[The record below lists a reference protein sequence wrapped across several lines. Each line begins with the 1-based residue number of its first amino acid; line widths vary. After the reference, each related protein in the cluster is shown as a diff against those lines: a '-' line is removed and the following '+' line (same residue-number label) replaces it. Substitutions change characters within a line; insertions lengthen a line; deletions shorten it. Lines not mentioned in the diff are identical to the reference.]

1 MVTFD
6 DEKQKK
12 QLEELRTEEEENLIR
27 VLAES
32 KYNLPY
38 INLKPIPIE
47 NEALRTVPEEEAR
60 GLGVAPFRL
69 LGKNL
74 HVAVF
79 SPNKPEVKQ
88 ALDNLT
94 TRGFKTFVYM
104 ASNQSLKKVWNR
116 YEELSLAESAKA
128 GGLDVSGD
136 VLVELGKEITSLK
149 DVSRIINERTKAVKT
164 HRVSRMLEV
173 LLAGAISI
181 DASDVHIE
189 PGEQKT
195 LLRYRIDGILQD
207 VMNFEPDI
215 FRMMAARLKLIS
227 GLKLSS
233 EATAQDGRFS
243 IWIGKDEINVRV
255 STVPGAYGEGF
266 VMRLLNPKSIRV
278 GLDELGIEPKLFEI
292 IEREIKRPQGMI
304 LVTGPTGSGKTT
316 TLYAFLK
323 KIYSEE
329 TKTITIEDPIEY
341 HLPGITQTQ
350 VEPLRGY
357 TFLAGLRAA
366 MRQDPDVIMV
376 GEIRDAETAAT
387 AIDAA
392 LTGHIVFST
401 LHTNN
406 AAGVIPRLLDLEVNA
421 KILPSA
427 LTLSLAQRLVRKL
440 CNHCKKEASP
450 TPEEEKLI
458 REIIAKGIANGKD
471 FASYNI
477 TAEMPIKIF
486 KATGCDKCSHLGYKG
501 RLGVFE
507 AILTDD
513 KIATLIAEK
522 PSDREIKKIAL
533 SQGIFDMR
541 EDGVIKI
548 LRGITTL
555 EELRSTV
562 DIYSE

>member
-6 DEKQKK
+6 DDKQKRK
-12 QLEELRTEEEENLIR
+12 IDEIRAEEEENLIR

-47 NEALRTVPEEEAR
+47 NEALRIIPEEEAR
-60 GLGVAPFRL
+60 KWAVAPFRI

-74 HVAVF
+74 HVAIF
-79 SPNKPEVKQ
+79 SPNKPEVKEM
-88 ALDNLT
+88 LT
-94 TRGFKTFVYM
+94 SLSARGFKVFLYM
-104 ASNQSLKKVWNR
+104 ASHQSLLKVWGR
-116 YEELSLAESAKA
+116 YKELSQTESTRA
-128 GGLDVSGD
+128 GGLDVSGE
-136 VLVELGKEITSLK
+136 VLTLLGKEIKSIQ
-149 DVSRIINERTKAVKT
+149 DIPRIIESKTKEVKT

-173 LLAGAISI
+173 ILAGAISI

-189 PGEQKT
+189 PQEKEVR
-195 LLRYRIDGILQD
+195 LRYRIDGVLQE
-207 VMNFEPDI
+207 VMSFPFDL
-215 FRMMAARLKLIS
+215 FKMLGARIKLLS

-292 IEREIKRPQGMI
+292 IEREINRPQGMI

-366 MRQDPDVIMV
+366 LRQDPDVVMV
-376 GEIRDAETAAT
+376 GEIRDTETAAT
-387 AIDAA
+387 AVQSA

-406 AAGVIPRLLDLEVNA
+406 AAGVIPRLID
-421 KILPSA
+421 
-427 LTLSLAQRLVRKL
+427 
-440 CNHCKKEASP
+440 
-450 TPEEEKLI
+450 
-458 REIIAKGIANGKD
+458 
-471 FASYNI
+471 
-477 TAEMPIKIF
+477 
-486 KATGCDKCSHLGYKG
+486 
-501 RLGVFE
+501 LGVN
-507 AILTDD
+507 
-513 KIATLIAEK
+513 
-522 PSDREIKKIAL
+522 P
-533 SQGIFDMR
+533 
-541 EDGVIKI
+541 
-548 LRGITTL
+548 
-555 EELRSTV
+555 
-562 DIYSE
+562 